1 MLKGF
6 NFVYFFCII
15 FLFLIC
21 FILVKIFL
29 KKIGFSILI
38 LLNLNI
44 KVNRNVIILL
54 SVRFKRFDLCVKEIN
69 SFYKVFIKLKNYWYL
84 N

>member
-1 MLKGF
+1 M
-6 NFVYFFCII
+6 
-15 FLFLIC
+15 
-21 FILVKIFL
+21 KIFL

-44 KVNRNVIILL
+44 KVNRNVIILV

>member
-1 MLKGF
+1 M
-6 NFVYFFCII
+6 
-15 FLFLIC
+15 
-21 FILVKIFL
+21 KIFL

-54 SVRFKRFDLCVKEIN
+54 SVRFKRFDLCAKEIN